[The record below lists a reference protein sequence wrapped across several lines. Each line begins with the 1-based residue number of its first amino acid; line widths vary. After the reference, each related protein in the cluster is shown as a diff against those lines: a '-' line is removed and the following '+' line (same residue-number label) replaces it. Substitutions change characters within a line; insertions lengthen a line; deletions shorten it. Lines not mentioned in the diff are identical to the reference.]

1 MAETTE
7 DNTEYNNAIA
17 SYTQLKA
24 DIAAERVMAAA
35 SQEQLNQYLTI
46 INRYDKIMRVE
57 GRKIHH
63 LQVNTITNFSTY
75 KCSVYHNGVY
85 IGTASIVIR
94 NDLDKKDAYTLIINN
109 GTQTFKYDEAGISP
123 ASDSLDNPQF
133 ILPLSFTVYDN
144 LGNALAD
151 DIIDK
156 CKFS

>member
-1 MAETTE
+1 
-7 DNTEYNNAIA
+7 
-17 SYTQLKA
+17 
-24 DIAAERVMAAA
+24 MAAA
-35 SQEQLNQYLTI
+35 SQAQLNAYLTI
-46 INRYDKIMRVE
+46 INSYDKIMRVE

-75 KCSVYHNGVY
+75 KCSVYHNGIY

-123 ASDSLDNPQF
+123 TSDSLDNPQT